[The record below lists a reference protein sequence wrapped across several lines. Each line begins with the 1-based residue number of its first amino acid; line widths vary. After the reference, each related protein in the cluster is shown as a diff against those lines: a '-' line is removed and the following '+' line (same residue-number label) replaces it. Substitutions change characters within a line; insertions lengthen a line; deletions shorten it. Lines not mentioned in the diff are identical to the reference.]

1 VSVVVKISFVW
12 RRPQTFW
19 QTYARTRADPKGPG
33 QHTLPRRIF
42 KSNKRGKG
50 RTGTGPTL
58 LPRRPDT
65 PLKKNTAVNLLYRK
79 RGRSFAFEQCLP
91 QQADEVGIGRRRKVT
106 QHFRLGQVAGHVA
119 VYRREEWAPLGVLL
133 GDRFSEL
140 FLVDALNCATSKIKK
155 RKWILCWRKSCFS
168 PHLLSIK

>member
-1 VSVVVKISFVW
+1 MKEASNILTNLC
-12 RRPQTFW
+12 RNPGRLERPW
-19 QTYARTRADPKGPG
+19 PTYATETNFQVQQKGEG
-33 QHTLPRRIF
+33 KNRDGANFAAEAPRY
-42 KSNKRGKG
+42 
-50 RTGTGPTL
+50 
-58 LPRRPDT
+58 

-155 RKWILCWRKSCFS
+155 RK
-168 PHLLSIK
+168 